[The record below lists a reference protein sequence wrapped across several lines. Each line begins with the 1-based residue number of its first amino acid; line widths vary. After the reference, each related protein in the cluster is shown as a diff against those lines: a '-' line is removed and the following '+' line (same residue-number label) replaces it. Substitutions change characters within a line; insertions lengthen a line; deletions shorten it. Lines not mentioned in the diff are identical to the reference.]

1 MIKLSLFLAYWLLS
15 MVANGA
21 TCWFDQVAFDDE
33 HLSCMT
39 RSPVVQGIKS
49 NFRVLNA
56 LKRECPKCV
65 DRYPDAFRREHLYNR
80 DFLALAV
87 GPRDFGGFYVLAMFR
102 SEPTLYE
109 LWLYEIDEGVFQL
122 RAFEP
127 EEPHEL
133 IKQEMDSM
141 AKSDRYAR
149 YWLNAFDEWLDFFP
163 PEKQEKRQDFDL
175 F

>member
-1 MIKLSLFLAYWLLS
+1 MRKLSLFLAYWLLS

-33 HLSCMT
+33 HLSCM
-39 RSPVVQGIKS
+39 
-49 NFRVLNA
+49 
-56 LKRECPKCV
+56 